1 MPIVVYTGARKWNI
15 GMDFS
20 CMQIN
25 KRKYKQYSLSQKYEF
40 YKEFLIKQ
48 RYKLVDVNKY
58 TKQELINKN
67 TKMSN
72 MLLIEKCNTKA
83 ELIRTLIE
91 LIRVTEDNERIEW
104 LEKVVWYILP
114 DRLGEDKEE
123 ILELIKGKEV
133 KKYGIF

>member
-1 MPIVVYTGARKWNI
+1 
-15 GMDFS
+15 MDFS

-25 KRKYKQYSLSQKYEF
+25 KRQYKQYSLSQKYEF

>member
-1 MPIVVYTGARKWNI
+1 
-15 GMDFS
+15 
-20 CMQIN
+20 MQIN
-25 KRKYKQYSLSQKYEF
+25 KRQYKQYSLSQKYEF